1 MKNIP
6 HVQALFSIIENIE
19 DWTTDTLQDTIK
31 GYITSNELSFGN
43 ILPFVRVAT
52 AGTMK
57 GPDVFAMMAL
67 LGKEEV
73 VKRLHTGLAKFDEV
87 KAANS

>member
-1 MKNIP
+1 M
-6 HVQALFSIIENIE
+6 FGIIESIE
-19 DWTTDTLQDTIK
+19 EWTTENLQENIK

-57 GPDVFAMMAL
+57 GPDVFAMMEL
-67 LGKEEV
+67 LGKETV
-73 VKRLHTGLAKFDEV
+73 VNRLKSGLMKFDEV
-87 KAANS
+87 VS